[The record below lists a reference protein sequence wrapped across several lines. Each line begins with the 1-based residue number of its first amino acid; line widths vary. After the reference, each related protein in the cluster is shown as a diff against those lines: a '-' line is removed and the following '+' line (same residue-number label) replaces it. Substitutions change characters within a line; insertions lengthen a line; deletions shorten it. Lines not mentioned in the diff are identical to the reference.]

1 MPNGSN
7 SRGFLSGLLGRPI
20 VAAIVAAVVSGLV
33 VFVACFMV
41 WYNVGG
47 GAWRGKTH
55 VEAARLISQDTLLL
69 SVVSPG
75 CGGVPHFTVLRET
88 EVDIQVAF
96 RVSNTPLRGGDDCLR
111 DIELPLR
118 EPLGNRDLIDMHTGQ
133 SVSLSTPY

>member
-1 MPNGSN
+1 MSI
-7 SRGFLSGLLGRPI
+7 RLLFCLIG
-20 VAAIVAAVVSGLV
+20 AAVVSGLL
-33 VFVACFMV
+33 VFAACFMV
-41 WYNVGG
+41 WYHVGG
-47 GAWRGKTH
+47 GAWHGKTH

-118 EPLGNRDLIDMHTGQ
+118 EPLGNRDLIDMHTGK
-133 SVSLSTPY
+133 SVRLSTPY